1 MCEGTRLEEDAVV
14 QLALDGLAEWL
25 TREKRD
31 LARAVALGHARTVGC
46 LLRAR
51 VEPYGDNSLDAVD
64 VDLLAMACAHGHA
77 NVASLRAGWPG
88 LLLACGKR
96 LHRCCTSADSPLLG
110 HEGQKP
116 GGF

>member
-1 MCEGTRLEEDAVV
+1 MRRHKVGGGCRRPVGARWARGVVDSGATRPSP
-14 QLALDGLAEWL
+14 GSC
-25 TREKRD
+25 T
-31 LARAVALGHARTVGC
+31 GHARAVGC

-77 NVASLRAGWPG
+77 NVASLRGGWPG

-110 HEGQKP
+110 HEGQRL